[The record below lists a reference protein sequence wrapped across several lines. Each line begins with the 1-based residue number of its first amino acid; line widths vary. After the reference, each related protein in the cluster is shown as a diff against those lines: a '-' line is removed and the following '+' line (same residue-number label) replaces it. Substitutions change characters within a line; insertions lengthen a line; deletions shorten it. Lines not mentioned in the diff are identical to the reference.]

1 MTAPDKAA
9 GSRRYSLGDRVTI
22 RRATSMFH
30 TRTQAYTRGRT
41 GVVVEYRP
49 AWIIPEDEA
58 WGRDDGRFEP
68 FYVVRFQQTEL
79 WSNYSGFAADT
90 LETEVSERWLEPAQD
105 TDQT

>member
-1 MTAPDKAA
+1 MTAPDPADDR
-9 GSRRYSLGDRVTI
+9 SYRLGDRVTV
-22 RRATSMFH
+22 RDATSMFH